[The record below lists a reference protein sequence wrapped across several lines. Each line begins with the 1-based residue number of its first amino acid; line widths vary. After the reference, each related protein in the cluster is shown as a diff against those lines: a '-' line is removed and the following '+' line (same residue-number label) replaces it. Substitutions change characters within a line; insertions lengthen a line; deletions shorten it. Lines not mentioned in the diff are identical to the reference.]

1 MARKGPIKKK
11 IPAPD
16 TKYSKVNVSKFIN
29 SLMLDGKKSTAEAIF
44 YDSLDI
50 IKEKLN
56 QTQLKFSRKP
66 LRIFNQQ

>member
-29 SLMLDGKKSTAEAIF
+29 SLMLDGKRA
-44 YDSLDI
+44 L
-50 IKEKLN
+50 
-56 QTQLKFSRKP
+56 
-66 LRIFNQQ
+66 LRQFFMIHSIL